1 MLRASRPKGSTGQGS
16 DCHVC
21 RAEQGRT
28 RKWILVRKDRSGCS
42 KNTLSNCSQKGVC
55 VCVHMCIYIYIT
67 IRYYNGSK
75 FDAWATLHS
84 SCDVSFDLSSL
95 NHCLS
100 TKPSPLG
107 HTPRRKP
114 PSCCGSF
121 GWGLVLQEPCAAAP
135 VRDFKFTFQLL
146 ITDLHVG
153 LKWQT
158 SSFGCQTPFSLP
170 K

>member
-1 MLRASRPKGSTGQGS
+1 M
-16 DCHVC
+16 C
-21 RAEQGRT
+21 AEQSKAALENGSLLGRIGVDVQKT
-28 RKWILVRKDRSGCS
+28 PCQTVRKR
-42 KNTLSNCSQKGVC
+42 VC
-55 VCVHMCIYIYIT
+55 VCVCICVYIYIT